1 MVNVIDFLDM
11 LNSPVVPY
19 ISGFYGN
26 WVNDDDEYYYYY
38 YFIFSFHLILSAI
51 KHTRMAT

>member
-19 ISGFYGN
+19 ISGFYGTC
-26 WVNDDDEYYYYY
+26 VNDDDEYYYYY
-38 YFIFSFHLILSAI
+38 YFIFLFHLILSAI